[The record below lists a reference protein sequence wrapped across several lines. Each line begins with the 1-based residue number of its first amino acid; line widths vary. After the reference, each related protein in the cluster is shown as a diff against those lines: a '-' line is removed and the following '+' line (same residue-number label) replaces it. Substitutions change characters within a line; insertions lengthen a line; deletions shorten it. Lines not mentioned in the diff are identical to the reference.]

1 MIALPTVAMGTYFAV
16 HGAWDAFIDANLLA
30 NMRHSASAANGALV
44 SFTQAILAWLLH
56 TGPLW
61 AGSGALLTWRARRR
75 EAPLLT
81 AREWLCLGWL
91 LVGFLEAS
99 VTKQF
104 YRHYYLV
111 TLPPLCLLLTSL
123 AARTEGIHRG
133 RGLGIAMAAAIAL
146 TPLSAIGLKY
156 YRPWVSDF
164 IHGRQDESTRV
175 AALVRT
181 LAKPDD
187 TLYVLDAE
195 PVVYFLADIEP
206 ATRFAFPAFILDPH
220 FSAVARV
227 DYRVEFSAILSR
239 APRCIV
245 MLRHNPNPR
254 AQEFRKLIKPVY
266 RPQGSFE
273 TVDVRCR
280 NDST

>member
-1 MIALPTVAMGTYFAV
+1 V
-16 HGAWDAFIDANLLA
+16 
-30 NMRHSASAANGALV
+30 
-44 SFTQAILAWLLH
+44 
-56 TGPLW
+56 
-61 AGSGALLTWRARRR
+61 
-75 EAPLLT
+75 
-81 AREWLCLGWL
+81 GWL
-91 LVGFLEAS
+91 LFGFLEAS
-99 VTKQF
+99 ATRQF

-111 TLPPLCLLLTSL
+111 TLAPLCLLSTSL
-123 AARTEGIHRG
+123 ASRNP
-133 RGLGIAMAAAIAL
+133 GLSRRSGLSLALAAAIAL

-156 YRPWVSDF
+156 YVPWVSDF
-164 IHGRQDESTRV
+164 VAGRQDEPTRV
-175 AALVRT
+175 AAHVRT
-181 LAKPDD
+181 LLRPDD